1 MTAVQ
6 AAAGTLPSS
15 IPSAR
20 FNESY
25 PSFGNPGCTAGLH
38 LHSSFLRPLPCFE
51 AVSSE
56 TSPIQAEALDPRWK
70 WRRREDF
77 PERRAVRCPISCS
90 ADRQWGAAVGES
102 IYPANLILPSAATL
116 TLAVPKVECL
126 EVTGGH
132 SLEGRVRI
140 SGAKNSALA
149 VLAGA
154 LCCEEPVVL
163 RMVPD
168 LHDIKRMKQVLES
181 VGATVKRGHDGS
193 DSCVLV
199 DASQLTS
206 VEPCP
211 DVVRKLR
218 ASFFVLGPLLARM
231 GEAVVPLPG
240 GCNIGARPIDLHTN
254 GLRALGAEVERK

>member
-1 MTAVQ
+1 MAVTAVQ
-6 AAAGTLPSS
+6 AAAGTLPLTTARFDESCSLLSS
-15 IPSAR
+15 I
-20 FNESY
+20 
-25 PSFGNPGCTAGLH
+25 GGLPGSHLQAGL
-38 LHSSFLRPLPCFE
+38 LQPNTAAIGSGLAPSEGPDSRWRLRWRERIGGYVERRPLR
-51 AVSSE
+51 
-56 TSPIQAEALDPRWK
+56 SP
-70 WRRREDF
+70 
-77 PERRAVRCPISCS
+77 VSCS

-102 IYPANLILPSAATL
+102 LYQSSLILPNAGTL
-116 TLAVPKVECL
+116 TLAVPQVECL

-132 SLEGRVRI
+132 TLEGRVRI

-199 DASQLTS
+199 DASELTS

-231 GEAVVPLPG
+231 GKAVVPLPG